1 MYRVESIG
9 RLLKLSARG
18 PSRPR
23 VARNVVVL
31 GLTSLLMDISTEMV
45 TTVLPLYVVFALGA
59 SPFVFGIVDALNQ
72 GASALVRV
80 AAGFAA
86 DRSGRYKTVAV
97 AGYGLSAV
105 SRVGLLAAGGVPA
118 FLSFAVLVDR
128 IGKGIRTGPRDA
140 LISLSTRPEALGV
153 AFGVHRAM
161 DTAGA
166 MLGPLLAFGLL
177 ALVPGAFDAV
187 FVVSLCFGVL
197 AVAVLVT
204 FGENRTRSREAEEAL
219 ESSPVQEELAPVT
232 LRDAGRLVAVP
243 AFRRLLV
250 VGSVLALVTVS
261 DAFVYLAMQRR
272 IDFDPVLVP
281 LLFVGS
287 AAAYMT
293 LAVPAGRLADRF
305 GRVRVF
311 LAGHVLLVGLYL
323 GLLLTTGLGAPFV
336 VAGLVLLGA
345 YYAATDG
352 VLMAHA
358 STFLPEHLRASG
370 LSVLVTATS
379 LARLVASLA
388 FGALWAAF
396 GLETAIEVY
405 LAALLL
411 AIAVA
416 TSVLRTGRGRAHA

>member
-72 GASALVRV
+72 GASALVRIV
-80 AAGFAA
+80 AGFAA

-118 FLSFAVLVDR
+118 FLSLAVLVDR

-140 LISLSTRPEALGV
+140 LISLSTRPAALGL

-166 MLGPLLAFGLL
+166 MIGPLLAFGLL

-197 AVAVLVT
+197 SVAVIVT

-219 ESSPVQEELAPVT
+219 ESSPVHEEVAPVT

-323 GLLLTTGLGAPFV
+323 GLLLATGLGAPLV

-396 GLETAIEVY
+396 GLETAIHVY

-416 TSVLRTGRGRAHA
+416 ASVLTTGRRGAHA

>member
-323 GLLLTTGLGAPFV
+323 GLLLTTGLGALFV

-396 GLETAIEVY
+396 GLEIAIEAY

>member
-1 MYRVESIG
+1 MYEVQSLG
-9 RLLKLSARG
+9 RLLRLGKRG
-18 PSRPR
+18 ERRPR
-23 VARNVVVL
+23 VARNVVIL
-31 GLTSLLMDISTEMV
+31 GVTSLLTDISSEMV
-45 TTVLPLYVVFALGA
+45 TTVLPLYIVFALGA
-59 SPFVFGIVDALNQ
+59 SPFIFGIVDALNQ

-80 AAGFAA
+80 AGGFWA
-86 DRSGRYKTVAV
+86 DRSGRHKSVAV

-140 LISLSTRPEALGV
+140 IISLSTRPEALGI

-177 ALVPGAFDAV
+177 ALVPGGYDVV

-197 AVAVLVT
+197 GVGVIVA
-204 FGENRTRSREAEEAL
+204 FAENPARARDEARGSAD
-219 ESSPVQEELAPVT
+219 VAKVAPVT
-232 LRDAGRLVAVP
+232 LRSAAQARPRAGVP
-243 AFRRLLV
+243 AAAV
-250 VGSVLALVTVS
+250 VGSLLALVTVS

-272 IDFDPVLVP
+272 VDFDPVLVP

-311 LAGHVLLVGLYL
+311 LAGHLAARRALSRAADDDELRGAVRRHRPRPARRVLRCDRRRPHG
-323 GLLLTTGLGAPFV
+323 PR
-336 VAGLVLLGA
+336 
-345 YYAATDG
+345 
-352 VLMAHA
+352 
-358 STFLPEHLRASG
+358 EHLPPR
-370 LSVLVTATS
+370 TA
-379 LARLVASLA
+379 ARQRPLPPRHRD
-388 FGALWAAF
+388 
-396 GLETAIEVY
+396 EP
-405 LAALLL
+405 LAARRL
-411 AIAVA
+411 AGSSAR
-416 TSVLRTGRGRAHA
+416 SGRRPA